1 MALRISDPV
10 NLKWKTKN
18 EYNWGRLRLQRLLCC
33 CSVEKYDTVMATLQ
47 TWNKPATFRKF
58 VLEIITIASAVCSKK
73 ISESTASSHGPLK
86 IWREKNR
93 ILPRNFVLR
102 HLNLYDICLCL
113 LREIFVLFF
122 FLSARENIFSLLC
135 FHCKQSW
142 FFLPSYQFP
151 CFKFA
156 VWFRCI
162 ISVINPVSCHL
173 FCISGC

>member
-18 EYNWGRLRLQRLLCC
+18 EYNWGRLRLQRLLCF

-86 IWREKNR
+86 ILAREKSYFTAQFCSAPFKFVR
-93 ILPRNFVLR
+93 YLLVFTEGNF
-102 HLNLYDICLCL
+102 
-113 LREIFVLFF
+113 LFCFSFFWRVKIF
-122 FLSARENIFSLLC
+122 FLYYAFTVSNRD
-135 FHCKQSW
+135 
-142 FFLPSYQFP
+142 FFCRLINFPASNLRFGFVALFPS
-151 CFKFA
+151 
-156 VWFRCI
+156 
-162 ISVINPVSCHL
+162 
-173 FCISGC
+173 

>member
-86 IWREKNR
+86 ILAREKSYFTAQFCSAPFKFVR
-93 ILPRNFVLR
+93 YLLVFTEGNF
-102 HLNLYDICLCL
+102 C
-113 LREIFVLFF
+113 FVFLSFGVWKYFF
-122 FLSARENIFSLLC
+122 FTMLSL
-135 FHCKQSW
+135 
-142 FFLPSYQFP
+142 
-151 CFKFA
+151 
-156 VWFRCI
+156 
-162 ISVINPVSCHL
+162 
-173 FCISGC
+173 

>member
-73 ISESTASSHGPLK
+73 ISESTASSHSPLK
-86 IWREKNR
+86 ILAREKSYFAAQFCSAPFKFVR
-93 ILPRNFVLR
+93 YLLVFTEGNFCVVFLSFGVWK
-102 HLNLYDICLCL
+102 Y
-113 LREIFVLFF
+113 FF
-122 FLSARENIFSLLC
+122 FTMLSL
-135 FHCKQSW
+135 
-142 FFLPSYQFP
+142 
-151 CFKFA
+151 
-156 VWFRCI
+156 
-162 ISVINPVSCHL
+162 
-173 FCISGC
+173 